1 MEIYEKLKTIQQK
14 LTAPKGQYN
23 DYGKYD
29 YRSCEDICKAVKP
42 LLEEVGCVLT
52 LSDDIVLIGERYY
65 VKAKATLI
73 SLEVDTKYGLEFPKV
88 SNVAFAREPLEKN
101 GSDASQITG
110 ACSSY
115 ARKVALAGLLLIDN
129 EKDADVTNKHG
140 KDEPEPQKETK
151 KAEPKKEQQKE
162 APKTE
167 TKESPKKEKIT
178 KEQLQDLLKKC
189 GVDNVPVEKVC
200 RLYKIATLAD
210 MSPFQY
216 RHAFNN
222 WEKVKAA
229 E

>member
-14 LTAPKGQYN
+14 LTAPKGQHN
-23 DYGKYD
+23 NYGDYD

-52 LSDDIVLIGERYY
+52 LSDDIVLVGERYY
-65 VKAKATLI
+65 VKATATLI

-88 SNVAFAREPLEKN
+88 SNVAFAREPLEKK

-140 KDEPEPQKETK
+140 KDEPEPK
-151 KAEPKKEQQKE
+151 KEPKKE

-167 TKESPKKEKIT
+167 VKKAEKTEEAPKKEKIT

-216 RHAFNN
+216 KHANTN

>member
-1 MEIYEKLKTIQQK
+1 MKIYEKLKAIQQK
-14 LTAPKGQYN
+14 LTAPKGQHN
-23 DYGKYD
+23 DYGNYD

-65 VKAKATLI
+65 VKATATLI
-73 SLEVDTKYGLEFPKV
+73 SIEDDSTYGEMY
-88 SNVAFAREPLEKN
+88 SRITNAAFAREPLEKK

-129 EKDADVTNKHG
+129 EKDADVTNHHG
-140 KDEPEPQKETK
+140 KDEPEPKKETK
-151 KAEPKKEQQKE
+151 KAETKKEQPKE
-162 APKTE
+162 APKAE
-167 TKESPKKEKIT
+167 TKEAPKKEKIT